1 MSDGRMPII
10 SGETPLGAMS
20 NVWIELGLSRV
31 DPSQGPPAPQQPGT
45 DGRASVVAAPPQVD
59 PSLAPRLVAD
69 LLGVIGDMAPESLG
83 LDTSEFRQNL
93 SQIAEQVTS
102 HPEALTAEMVAECV
116 DLCYGFLRRAQAHL
130 AERETEF
137 SELIAVLSEM
147 VATLG
152 GGASFNDQLD
162 RSAERL
168 HKIVDINDIR
178 ILKRRLTVEIE
189 TLKRLSADKRAQ
201 DSGNK
206 TYFTTEIER
215 LQMRLAQSMEEA
227 SVDQLTRVANRG
239 RFERTVQQWIRA
251 HRASGHPFVL
261 ALIDVDNFKAINDTF
276 GHPEGDRVL
285 VEIARTLGS
294 TVRPTDLVARYG
306 GDEFVVMLSHT
317 TAAQSQD
324 RLRQIMTALSN
335 TAVGTPDVVPPI
347 HLTLSIGMT
356 DWAAEDEMADLVGRA
371 DQAMYEAKRAG
382 KNRIE
387 VRRRPAKSKLFQ
399 NGRPVPGS
407 LDEQPPA
414 APELRRAAR

>member
-1 MSDGRMPII
+1 
-10 SGETPLGAMS
+10 MS

-31 DPSQGPPAPQQPGT
+31 DPSKGA
-45 DGRASVVAAPPQVD
+45 VAPPD
-59 PSLAPRLVAD
+59 PGPDGMAAVATAPGAERSLAPKLIAD

-83 LDTSEFRQNL
+83 LDTATFRQQL
-93 SQIAEQVTS
+93 SSTAEQVTS
-102 HPEALTAEMVAECV
+102 HPEALTAQMVAECV
-116 DLCYGFLRRAQAHL
+116 DLCYGFLRRAQTHL

-152 GGASFNDQLD
+152 GGSFNDQLD

-189 TLKRLSADKRAQ
+189 TLKRLSADKRTQ
-201 DSGNK
+201 DLGHK
-206 TYFTTEIER
+206 AYFSTEIER
-215 LQMRLAQSMEEA
+215 LQVRLAQSMEEA
-227 SVDQLTRVANRG
+227 SVDQLTRVSNRG
-239 RFERTVQQWIRA
+239 RFERTAQQWIRA

-261 ALIDVDNFKAINDTF
+261 ALIDVDNFKTINDTF

-306 GDEFVVMLSHT
+306 GDEFVVMLSQT

-324 RLRQIMTALSN
+324 RLRQIMTALN
-335 TAVGTPDVVPPI
+335 ATVVGTADVTPPVQ
-347 HLTLSIGMT
+347 LTLSIGLT
-356 DWAAEDEMADLVGRA
+356 DWAAEDEVADLVGRA
-371 DQAMYEAKRAG
+371 DQAMYDAKRAG

-399 NGRPVPGS
+399 NGRPVTGG
-407 LDEQPPA
+407 LDEAPA
-414 APELRRAAR
+414 VPELRRAAR

>member
-1 MSDGRMPII
+1 
-10 SGETPLGAMS
+10 MS

-31 DPSQGPPAPQQPGT
+31 DPAKGTPAPQEPGR
-45 DGRASVVAAPPQVD
+45 DGKASVLATPPPAD
-59 PSLAPRLVAD
+59 PSLAPKLVAD

-83 LDTSEFRQNL
+83 LDTASFRQKL
-93 SQIAEQVTS
+93 SQTAERVTS
-102 HPEALTAEMVAECV
+102 DPETLTAAMVAECV
-116 DLCYGFLRRAQAHL
+116 DLCYGFLRHAQAHL

-152 GGASFNDQLD
+152 GGTSFNDQLD

-189 TLKRLSADKRAQ
+189 TLKKLSADRREQ
-201 DSGNK
+201 DSGHK
-206 TYFTTEIER
+206 VYFTTEIER

-227 SVDQLTRVANRG
+227 SVDQLTRVSNRG
-239 RFERTVQQWIRA
+239 RFERTAQQWIRA

-261 ALIDVDNFKAINDTF
+261 AIIDVDNFKAINDTF

-285 VEIARTLGS
+285 VEIARTLGA

-306 GDEFVVMLSHT
+306 GDEFVVMLAHT
-317 TAAQSQD
+317 TAAQSQE
-324 RLRQIMTALSN
+324 RMRQIMTALSK
-335 TAVGTPDVVPPI
+335 TTVGTPDLVPPI

-371 DQAMYEAKRAG
+371 DQAMYEAKRGG
-382 KNRIE
+382 KDRIE
-387 VRRRPAKSKLFQ
+387 VRRRPSKSRLFQ
-399 NGRPVPGS
+399 NGRPVTGG
-407 LDEQPPA
+407 LDESAPA
-414 APELRRAAR
+414 APDLRRAAR

>member
-1 MSDGRMPII
+1 
-10 SGETPLGAMS
+10 MS

-31 DPSQGPPAPQQPGT
+31 DPGQGAPNAQEPEPGPAVSAAT
-45 DGRASVVAAPPQVD
+45 TRADA
-59 PSLAPRLVAD
+59 SLAPRLVAD

-83 LDTSEFRQNL
+83 LDTSTFRQAL
-93 SQIAEQVTS
+93 LRIAEQVTS
-102 HPEALTAEMVAECV
+102 RPDSLTAQIVAECV
-116 DLCYGFLRRAQAHL
+116 DLCYGFLRSAQAHL

-178 ILKRRLTVEIE
+178 ILKRRLAVEID
-189 TLKRLSADKRAQ
+189 TLKRLSDERRAQ
-201 DSGNK
+201 DSGHK
-206 TYFTTEIER
+206 AYFATEIER
-215 LQMRLAQSMEEA
+215 LQVRLAQSMEEA
-227 SVDQLTRVANRG
+227 SLDQLTRVANRG

-251 HRASGHPFVL
+251 HRSSGQPFVL

-285 VEIARTLGS
+285 VAIARTLGG

-317 TAAQSQD
+317 TAAQSQE
-324 RLRQIMTALSN
+324 RLRQIMATLS
-335 TAVGTPDVVPPI
+335 TTTVGTPDVAPPI
-347 HLTLSIGMT
+347 VLTLSIGVT
-356 DWAAEDEMADLVGRA
+356 DWAAEDEMGDLVGRA
-371 DQAMYEAKRAG
+371 DQAMYEAKRGG

-387 VRRRPAKSKLFQ
+387 VRRRPARSRLFQ
-399 NGRPVPGS
+399 NGRPVAGAV
-407 LDEQPPA
+407 DQDA
-414 APELRRAAR
+414 AALPDVRRAAR

>member
-1 MSDGRMPII
+1 MPII

-31 DPSQGPPAPQQPGT
+31 DPAKGTPAPQEPGR
-45 DGRASVVAAPPQVD
+45 DGKASVLATPPPAD
-59 PSLAPRLVAD
+59 PSLAPKLVAD

-83 LDTSEFRQNL
+83 LDTVSFRQKL
-93 SQIAEQVTS
+93 SQTAEQVTS
-102 HPEALTAEMVAECV
+102 HPEALTATMVAECV
-116 DLCYGFLRRAQAHL
+116 DLCYGFLRHAQAHL

-189 TLKRLSADKRAQ
+189 TLKKLSADKREQ
-201 DSGNK
+201 DSGHK
-206 TYFTTEIER
+206 AYFTTEIER

-227 SVDQLTRVANRG
+227 SVDQLTRV
-239 RFERTVQQWIRA
+239 VQPWTLRA
-251 HRASGHPFVL
+251 HRATVDSG
-261 ALIDVDNFKAINDTF
+261 AS
-276 GHPEGDRVL
+276 RQ
-285 VEIARTLGS
+285 RTS
-294 TVRPTDLVARYG
+294 VRPGADRRRQLQGHQRHVRPPGRRPRPG
-306 GDEFVVMLSHT
+306 GDCPHAGEHCAPHRPCGPLRRRRVRRDARAHDGRSVTRAH
-317 TAAQSQD
+317 APDHDGAEQD
-324 RLRQIMTALSN
+324 HRRHAGL
-335 TAVGTPDVVPPI
+335 VPPI

-371 DQAMYEAKRAG
+371 DQAMYEAKRGG
-382 KNRIE
+382 KDRIE

-399 NGRPVPGS
+399 NGRPVPGG
-407 LDEQPPA
+407 LDESAPA
-414 APELRRAAR
+414 APDLRRAAR

>member
-1 MSDGRMPII
+1 MSDGQMPIDP
-10 SGETPLGAMS
+10 GETLLGVMS

-31 DPSQGPPAPQQPGT
+31 DPAKGTPAPQPAGQ
-45 DGRASVVAAPPQVD
+45 DGKASILAVSLPD
-59 PSLAPRLVAD
+59 PSLAPKLVAD

-83 LDTSEFRQNL
+83 LDTATFRQTL
-93 SQIAEQVTS
+93 SQMADQVLN
-102 HPEALTAEMVAECV
+102 HPEALTATSVAECV

-137 SELIAVLSEM
+137 SERIAVLSEM

-178 ILKRRLTVEIE
+178 ILKRRLTVAIE
-189 TLKRLSADKRAQ
+189 TLKKLSADKRAQ
-201 DSGNK
+201 DSGHK
-206 TYFTTEIER
+206 AYFTTEIER
-215 LQMRLAQSMEEA
+215 LQVRLAQSMEEA
-227 SVDQLTRVANRG
+227 SVDQLTRVSNRG
-239 RFERTVQQWIRA
+239 RFERTAQQWIRA

-317 TAAQSQD
+317 TAAQSQE
-324 RLRQIMTALSN
+324 RLRQIMTALSK
-335 TAVGTPDVVPPI
+335 TTVGTADVVPPI

-356 DWAAEDEMADLVGRA
+356 DWAAEDEVADLVGRA
-371 DQAMYEAKRAG
+371 DQAMYDAKRGG
-382 KNRIE
+382 KDRIE
-387 VRRRPAKSKLFQ
+387 VRRRPARSKLFQ
-399 NGRPVPGS
+399 NGRPVPGTP
-407 LDEQPPA
+407 DEQAPA
-414 APELRRAAR
+414 TPELRRAAR